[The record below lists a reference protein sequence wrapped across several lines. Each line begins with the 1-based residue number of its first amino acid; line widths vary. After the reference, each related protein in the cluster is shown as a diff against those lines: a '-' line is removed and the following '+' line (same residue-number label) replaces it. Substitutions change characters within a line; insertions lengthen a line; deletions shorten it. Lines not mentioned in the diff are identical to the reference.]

1 MPLVCISLM
10 EGKGE
15 SFGRQVGQIVYEAMM
30 ATLNVPAKDHF
41 QIITEHSPDTLIYDP
56 EYLDIPRTNG
66 IIMIQITLN
75 QGRSVDMKKAF
86 YQMVAERLHAD
97 LSVRKEDVLIS
108 LVEVTKENW
117 SFGNGEAQYA

>member
-75 QGRSVDMKKAF
+75 QGRSVDMKKAL